1 MNKDKGGMWPDLNF
15 PNGQLSRQVELIK
28 KPGGLPEGE
37 KSVLH
42 PGAGKVGLHPKGDPW
57 HENEW

>member
-1 MNKDKGGMWPDLNF
+1 MNKDKGGMWPRSKTSQMGNQAGRW
-15 PNGQLSRQVELIK
+15 NYK
-28 KPGGLPEGE
+28 KPGGLPEG

-42 PGAGKVGLHPKGDPW
+42 PGAEKVGLHPKGDPW

>member
-15 PNGQLSRQVELIK
+15 PKWAIKQAGGINK

-37 KSVLH
+37 ESVLH
-42 PGAGKVGLHPKGDPW
+42 PGAGKVGLHPNGDQQ
-57 HENEW
+57 